1 MEGGKAISAG
11 GFGCVFKPALTCSPG
26 NGLNVEGTYDPSKEY
41 ITKLMVSSHATSEF
55 NEITKYG
62 SVLRKIP
69 DYQKY
74 FMIDDI
80 AMCDMPINEIPS
92 TDLQSAK
99 STTCKNVSFLRDVSQ
114 SEPLK
119 ALQIPY
125 GGLDLTDFFAPTQL
139 AKPGNDI
146 YDVHIYL
153 IFKMEQ
159 LLKKGILPMNEK
171 GIYHLDVKAGNILV
185 SDESPPNVRLI
196 DWGLAAYWKPLSY
209 GIRAPETLIN
219 RPLMFNL
226 PFNMI
231 FLRNDF
237 EPAYQSFLAKHG
249 KGVKYMAHLNQFVI
263 DYLKQ
268 IEEDSGIGH
277 TKYIKSIYELL
288 ETHLRDELFK
298 KGKEGGITTLG
309 GINDYLVR
317 SLKLYT
323 HPGLV
328 KMKGEGAGTGA
339 SASASEDMT
348 PVFDFDNFT
357 KDFMFNADIFG
368 WVMSFLP
375 SIKAL
380 GYKENQQIPH
390 NKKLLVEL
398 CALLFDTIY
407 NSAGGRI
414 DVGEIVK
421 FFSAYVIEETA

>member
-1 MEGGKAISAG
+1 MEGGKAISSG
-11 GFGCVFKPALTCSPG
+11 GFGCVFKPELKCSPESM
-26 NGLNVEGTYDPSKEY
+26 VIGTYDPSKEY

-55 NEITKYG
+55 KEITKYG
-62 SVLRKIP
+62 KVLRKIP

-80 AMCDMPINEIPS
+80 TMCDMALNEIS
-92 TDLQSAK
+92 GEALDSAK
-99 STTCKNVSFLRDVSQ
+99 SGVCKNVSFFTNEDRSKQ
-114 SEPLK
+114 LK

-125 GGLDLTDFFAPTQL
+125 GGLDLSEFFDSRQL
-139 AKPGNDI
+139 ARPGNDI
-146 YDVHIYL
+146 YDVHVYL

-159 LLKKGILPMNEK
+159 LLKKGILPMNER
-171 GIYHLDVKAGNILV
+171 GIYHLDIKAANILV
-185 SDESPPNVRLI
+185 SDQSPPNVRLI
-196 DWGLAAYWKPLSY
+196 DWGLAARWKPSSFSM
-209 GIRAPETLIN
+209 RAPETLTY

-226 PFNMI
+226 PYNMI

-237 EPAYQSFLAKHG
+237 ERAYQSFLAKHG
-249 KGVKYMAHLNQFVI
+249 KGVKYMAHLHQFVT

-288 ETHLRDELFK
+288 ETHLRDELYK
-298 KGKEGGITTLG
+298 KGQEGGITTLG

-328 KMKGEGAGTGA
+328 NMEGEGA
-339 SASASEDMT
+339 SEELT
-348 PVFDFDNFT
+348 PKFDFDNFT
-357 KDFMFNADIFG
+357 KDFMYNADIFG
-368 WVMSFLP
+368 WVMSFIP
-375 SIKAL
+375 FIHAL
-380 GYKENQQIPH
+380 EHKENQKILH
-390 NKKLLVEL
+390 NKKLMIEL

-421 FFSAYVIEETA
+421 FFSAYVIEETP